1 MHDKYFEGVCER
13 IQNKMIPMYSEYK
26 EVSLFFIRTF
36 WMMGHYWMHSCKQ
49 FTKSD
54 DFTIILYDLM
64 AYQNRYLAVQC
75 KSICT
80 SEI

>member
-36 WMMGHYWMHSCKQ
+36 WMMGHY
-49 FTKSD
+49 
-54 DFTIILYDLM
+54 
-64 AYQNRYLAVQC
+64 
-75 KSICT
+75 
-80 SEI
+80 